1 MSDSTANLESAVPIS
16 VILGYLNFSEG
27 KPDSRFQR
35 RLNDAYAVLAQGADG
50 PRSESSRRPWQALY
64 EILVRRLEELKKEGG
79 AFQDARQAD
88 AVMDLTFNRV
98 LPAYRRH
105 HQDLLAHLSDAELF
119 QPFFLAR
126 VVEAVLAQGAH
137 APRSEEAVNSI
148 VTGALNQ
155 LNDYVGYRPIA
166 ILETRPKGEPYAHE
180 RVRPI
185 PLYIRG
191 AGVAWGPY
199 QPLIERT
206 IQVLQ
211 AVDPAI
217 LADASFDMDLLDV
230 LALDPRAYD
239 QSHPAGRPR
248 NYIFGE
254 WDPHDLDDQ
263 GRYRRFVV
271 RGVVLEALVE
281 WVQAQGSQSVGLDE
295 TLVQAAAV
303 LAGATVSA

>member
-1 MSDSTANLESAVPIS
+1 MSESAANLDTSASIPA
-16 VILGYLNFSEG
+16 ILGYLNFSEG
-27 KPDSRFQR
+27 KPDGRFQKQ
-35 RLNDAYAVLAQGADG
+35 LNEAYAILAQGADAS
-50 PRSESSRRPWQALY
+50 RSELVRRPWQALH
-64 EILVRRLEELKKEGG
+64 EILTRKLQELKKEGG
-79 AFQDARQAD
+79 AFQDARQAE
-88 AVMDLTFNRV
+88 AVLDLTFNGV

-105 HQDLLAHLSDAELF
+105 HQDLLAHLSEAEMF

-126 VVEAVLAQGAH
+126 VAEVILAQGAGR
-137 APRSEEAVNSI
+137 ASVPRSEEETERLVI
-148 VTGALNQ
+148 GALNQ

-191 AGVAWGPY
+191 AGVAWTCY
-199 QPLIERT
+199 QPLIEQT
-206 IQVLQ
+206 IQILQ

-217 LADASFDMDLLDV
+217 LADASFDMDLLDE

-254 WDPHDLDDQ
+254 WDPHHLDDKGQ
-263 GRYRRFVV
+263 YRRFVV
-271 RGVVLEALVE
+271 RGVVLEALLERVE
-281 WVQAQGSQSVGLDE
+281 
-295 TLVQAAAV
+295 
-303 LAGATVSA
+303 

>member
-1 MSDSTANLESAVPIS
+1 
-16 VILGYLNFSEG
+16 
-27 KPDSRFQR
+27 
-35 RLNDAYAVLAQGADG
+35 AVLAQGG
-50 PRSESSRRPWQALY
+50 
-64 EILVRRLEELKKEGG
+64 
-79 AFQDARQAD
+79 
-88 AVMDLTFNRV
+88 
-98 LPAYRRH
+98 
-105 HQDLLAHLSDAELF
+105 
-119 QPFFLAR
+119 
-126 VVEAVLAQGAH
+126 LAQGAN
-137 APRSEEAVNSI
+137 APSSEEETERLVA
-148 VTGALNQ
+148 GALNQ

-191 AGVAWGPY
+191 AGVAWTCY

-206 IQVLQ
+206 IQILQ

-217 LADASFDMDLLDV
+217 LADASFDMDLLDE

-254 WDPHDLDDQ
+254 WDPHHLDDQ

-271 RGVVLEALVE
+271 RGVVLEALLERVE
-281 WVQAQGSQSVGLDE
+281 NQESGVRSQKSGIRNQAPDSWFLTPDSRPP
-295 TLVQAAAV
+295 T
-303 LAGATVSA
+303 